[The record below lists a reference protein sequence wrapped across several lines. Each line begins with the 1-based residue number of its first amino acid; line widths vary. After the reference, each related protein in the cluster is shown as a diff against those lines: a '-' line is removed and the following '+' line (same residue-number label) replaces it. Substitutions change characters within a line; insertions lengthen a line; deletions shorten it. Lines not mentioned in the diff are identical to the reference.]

1 MHLEQ
6 DRHQNEMYML
16 QNEIKKWQDKH
27 DGTVKELHLRESA
40 IHRIELELDSSR
52 TDLER
57 AKLQADKMES
67 SKQLQESHCTQLNR
81 EIDSWKEKYNKAQ
94 DEVSD
99 PFSTKVMFGR
109 ELPQKNVEE
118 CLFRYNFF
126 MKWRNVQLCM

>member
-81 EIDSWKEKYNKAQ
+81 EIDAWKEKYNKAQ

-99 PFSTKVMFGR
+99 LFFREYAYDHYFTLYIYYSIRHLFIDFRRVFSSV
-109 ELPQKNVEE
+109 
-118 CLFRYNFF
+118 
-126 MKWRNVQLCM
+126 